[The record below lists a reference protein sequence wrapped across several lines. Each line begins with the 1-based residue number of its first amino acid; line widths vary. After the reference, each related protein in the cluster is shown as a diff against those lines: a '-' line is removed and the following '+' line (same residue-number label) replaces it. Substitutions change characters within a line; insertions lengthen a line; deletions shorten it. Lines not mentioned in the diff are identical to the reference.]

1 MSFLGRLNYI
11 SHFIAQS
18 TVICEPIF
26 KLFKKDAATK
36 WTEECQKAF
45 DRIKE
50 YLSNPPVLVPPE
62 PGKPLLLYLSVLDN
76 AFGCMLGQH
85 DETGRNEQ
93 VIYYLSKKFTSSEAK
108 YTLIERTCCALTWIA
123 QKLRHYMLAYTTHLI
138 SLLDPLKYIFQKPM
152 PTGKLAKWKI
162 LLSEFDIVYITQKAI
177 KGQTLAD
184 HLAKNLVDG
193 DYKPLCWGGYCKIIP
208 WMENVFRWSNKFQRS
223 RNWGIPNFGI
233 RTALPSINKYKAET
247 STYKAVTK
255 KVVMD
260 FVRNIIVCRFGIP
273 ESIIVDNAA
282 NTNNDLMRE
291 ICENFRIIHRNFTA
305 YGPQMKGVVEAAN
318 KNIKR
323 ILRKIVDN
331 HRQWHEKLPFDLLGY
346 RTTMRT
352 SIGETPYMLVY
363 GTEAVIPARVE
374 IPSLR
379 VIQEA
384 KLDDVEWI
392 QIRQ

>member
-1 MSFLGRLNYI
+1 MVELLRQYVNVFVWSYDDMPGLSTDI
-11 SHFIAQS
+11 VSHQLPTDHTRPPVKQKS
-18 TVICEPIF
+18 RKF
-26 KLFKKDAATK
+26 KPDLSLRIKEEVTKQIEANLFKKDAATK

-85 DETGRNEQ
+85 DETGRNE
-93 VIYYLSKKFTSSEAK
+93 
-108 YTLIERTCCALTWIA
+108 
-123 QKLRHYMLAYTTHLI
+123 
-138 SLLDPLKYIFQKPM
+138 
-152 PTGKLAKWKI
+152 
-162 LLSEFDIVYITQKAI
+162 QKAI